1 VKLELFTH
9 RRVSSRNKV
18 YQNTIHIWTF
28 MLKLSYT
35 AEHEQYQ
42 PVPLLDYA
50 VEAEKVGFD
59 AVWTSDHFHPW
70 HHTNAACGFAWV
82 WMTALAER
90 TKKIEIGTAV
100 TCPTFRYHPAV
111 VAQAFA
117 TMRCMY
123 PDRISLGLGSGES
136 MNEAPIGF
144 SWPSYKE
151 RFQRLEEAIQVMKLL
166 WSGDFVSFKGK
177 YYTLRKARL
186 YTNPASPPPIYLA
199 ASGAKVMELAGR
211 CCEGVLTLPLPEKQY
226 RDVLFPALERGAKA
240 ANRDPAKVVKSIEVW
255 VAYDEDYDKALETAR
270 FWAAAA
276 TPYIYKFGVY
286 DPREIEEF
294 GWWVGDKQL
303 AQYWLIGTKP
313 DDHIKHLEKFV
324 KLGFQDIHVQSSSPD
339 EFKTLEMYGKHV
351 LPYIRSTYGMS

>member
-1 VKLELFTH
+1 
-9 RRVSSRNKV
+9 
-18 YQNTIHIWTF
+18 
-28 MLKLSYT
+28 
-35 AEHEQYQ
+35 
-42 PVPLLDYA
+42 
-50 VEAEKVGFD
+50 
-59 AVWTSDHFHPW
+59 
-70 HHTNAACGFAWV
+70 
-82 WMTALAER
+82 MTALAER

-123 PDRISLGLGSGES
+123 PGRISLGLGTGES
-136 MNEAPIGF
+136 MNEAPIGY

-240 ANRDPAKVVKSIEVW
+240 ANRDSAN
-255 VAYDEDYDKALETAR
+255 R
-270 FWAAAA
+270 
-276 TPYIYKFGVY
+276 
-286 DPREIEEF
+286 
-294 GWWVGDKQL
+294 
-303 AQYWLIGTKP
+303 
-313 DDHIKHLEKFV
+313 
-324 KLGFQDIHVQSSSPD
+324 
-339 EFKTLEMYGKHV
+339 
-351 LPYIRSTYGMS
+351 